1 MFVILGCVDIDC
13 KKEEDIK
20 KLVKA
25 KGEKLSQCTNEGLL
39 HRYRTLLPFKPDPML
54 SLFSSVLSLRIQ
66 NLSFSRR
73 EAKIIEISPLF
84 VQKLM

>member
-1 MFVILGCVDIDC
+1 MTLTA
-13 KKEEDIK
+13 KKEDIK

-54 SLFSSVLSLRIQ
+54 SLFSSILRIQ
-66 NLSFSRR
+66 NLSHRKRVSV
-73 EAKIIEISPLF
+73 EGK
-84 VQKLM
+84 QK

>member
-39 HRYRTLLPFKPDPML
+39 HRYRTLLPFKPDQMFSSIFKLKNPKFEPF
-54 SLFSSVLSLRIQ
+54 LFSHSKRVSV
-66 NLSFSRR
+66 
-73 EAKIIEISPLF
+73 EGK
-84 VQKLM
+84 QK